1 MFLHTKQS
9 INFLWPLVELSWE
22 FPKAAYEEEIAWIFC
37 GVFLIALNQKLYSS
51 RFAFSVVPLGR
62 QVFLGIL
69 IWVRLH
75 LLHQVFINYFF
86 PLSWKC
92 LFFIIEAWKD
102 FKPTMADNR
111 VIVFSSEWS
120 IKRSELQPHLA
131 PRILAVTWF
140 ISYFS
145 NKTQLAN
152 QNIIS
157 FVKLRKRGCR
167 CIWALQKLCS

>member
-1 MFLHTKQS
+1 MKKKLCEYFVG
-9 INFLWPLVELSWE
+9 F
-22 FPKAAYEEEIAWIFC
+22 
-37 GVFLIALNQKLYSS
+37 FLIALNQKLYSS

-92 LFFIIEAWKD
+92 FFFIREAWKD
-102 FKPTMADNR
+102 FKPTTADNR
-111 VIVFSSEWS
+111 VIAFSSEWS

-131 PRILAVTWF
+131 SRILAVTWF

-157 FVKLRKRGCR
+157 FVKLRKRECR